1 MQCIEIFLDRK
12 RSYFCIY
19 LQQQAIKNSL
29 LWPCFL
35 IGAHCLSGALQIWC
49 CMFTM
54 LKAKVKFMYVVI
66 SWNARLT
73 WFAWKTIQLYITFQM
88 LYLNESIFLSYNTV
102 NVKYFQITFKQLYF
116 FNKQA
121 TRLCMFSFPYSNNM
135 HINIIQTIYQYQNDH
150 KSWIRWNNCS
160 MENHW
165 KGIK

>member
-66 SWNARLT
+66 AWNARLT
-73 WFAWKTIQLYITFQM
+73 WFAWKTIQLYITFQI
-88 LYLNESIFLSYNTV
+88 LYSNDYIFRS
-102 NVKYFQITFKQLYF
+102 TFKSHLISCTLL
-116 FNKQA
+116 NKYA
-121 TRLCMFSFPYSNNM
+121 TRLCLFSFRYSKNM

-150 KSWIRWNNCS
+150 KSWIKWNNCS
-160 MENHW
+160 MESHW
-165 KGIK
+165 KGNK